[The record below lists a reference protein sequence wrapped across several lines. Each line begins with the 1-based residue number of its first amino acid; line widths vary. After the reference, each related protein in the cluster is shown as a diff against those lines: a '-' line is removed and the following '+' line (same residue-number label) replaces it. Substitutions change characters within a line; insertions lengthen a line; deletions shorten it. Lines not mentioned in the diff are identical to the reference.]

1 MELPRIQPLYEKYK
15 DQGFQIV
22 TIDGLNMTEEALK
35 FIEENELTFTFLETG
50 EGEENVVR
58 NVFGVRSY
66 PSTFIIDSEGKVRY
80 FHLGFSPGDEEK
92 IEKEIV
98 SLLSE

>member
-22 TIDGLNMTEEALK
+22 VIDGLNMTEEAQK
-35 FIEENELTFTFLETG
+35 FIEENGLTYTMLENG

-58 NVFGVRSY
+58 NVFGVRAY

-92 IEKEIV
+92 VEEEIL

>member
-1 MELPRIQPLYEKYK
+1 MELPRIEPLYKKYK

-22 TIDGLNMTEEALK
+22 AIDSFRMTDEALK
-35 FIEENELTFTFLETG
+35 FIEEKELTFTFLENG
-50 EGEENVVR
+50 EDAEDIVK
-58 NVFGVRSY
+58 NVFGVSLY

-80 FHLGFSPGDEEK
+80 FHLGFDEGDEKK

-98 SLLSE
+98 SLLNE